1 MWVETSK
8 PTHSKCVF
16 MFSTPIIWCYI
27 NNNIIMMG
35 GVWHPPA
42 ISPSAHLRLSSS
54 ANQRPVSRSR
64 DQSGPIRGHRKC
76 LGRVAL
82 TGRKWALSPSD
93 QRLERGERAMNGSRC
108 HMSAVCT
115 CSFIATTQPEHPAV
129 VRDSRACHN
138 IGNISSSSPSL
149 PWPVCR
155 VHTLIIIRTLV
166 QTRYK

>member
-1 MWVETSK
+1 MWVETSEL
-8 PTHSKCVF
+8 THSKCVF

-93 QRLERGERAMNGSRC
+93 QREESGQWMVAGAICRE
-108 HMSAVCT
+108 AVCT

-138 IGNISSSSPSL
+138 IGNISSSLQSL

-155 VHTLIIIRTLV
+155 VHTLIIMRTLV
-166 QTRYK
+166 QL